1 MVRLRLADGRPIALV
16 AVAAILVASIRL
28 HFLNLLLR
36 QGWKGPREIPCNT
49 PVKRGEELG
58 WFEHGSTIILFAPAG
73 FKVCPHLQTGHRIR
87 MGEALMEIPP
97 FSATCHTPLT
107 RP

>member
-1 MVRLRLADGRPIALV
+1 LADGRPVALV

-28 HFLNLLLR
+28 HFLNLLLS
-36 QGWKGPREIPCNT
+36 QGWKGPREIPCST
-49 PVKRGEELG
+49 PVVRGEELG

-73 FKVCPHLQTGHRIR
+73 FKVCAHLQSGHRVR
-87 MGEALMEIPP
+87 MGEALIEIPP

-107 RP
+107 QP